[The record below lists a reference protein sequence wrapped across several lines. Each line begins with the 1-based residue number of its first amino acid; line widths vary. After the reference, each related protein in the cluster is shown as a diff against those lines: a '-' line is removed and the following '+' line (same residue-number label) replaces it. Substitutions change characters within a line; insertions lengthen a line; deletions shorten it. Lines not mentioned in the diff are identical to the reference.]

1 MDALIY
7 ILKPAAFL
15 ICLAIFM
22 YLVVDNYFYLASKR
36 KKS

>member
-1 MDALIY
+1 MDAFIY
-7 ILKPAAFL
+7 ILKPTAFI

-22 YLVVDNYFYLASKR
+22 YLVVDNYFYLAGKR